1 MGCAVNAV
9 VSGRIQSSMGNCH
22 GMMMMIP
29 QPTAIGTRIAQI
41 LFKMLSQ
48 NEENQHC
55 VPWPCVA
62 VRFGAVLCW
71 SMQSHRQTI
80 ERKTE
85 TKNQNKKSRWR
96 TRWEEATRATSH
108 EMPYLRFLFC
118 FFFSRF
124 LSGIQ
129 LYGEKR
135 NDGKPKERKNHVEL
149 TSIIH
154 NMYIIV
160 AINRTGNGFKI
171 DLLLLCI

>member
-85 TKNQNKKSRWR
+85 TKNQNKKKSMANQMRR
-96 TRWEEATRATSH
+96 GDKSNITRNA
-108 EMPYLRFLFC
+108 LFQIFILL
-118 FFFSRF
+118 FFQSI
-124 LSGIQ
+124 L
-129 LYGEKR
+129 KW
-135 NDGKPKERKNHVEL
+135 N
-149 TSIIH
+149 SIIRRKTQRRK
-154 NMYIIV
+154 
-160 AINRTGNGFKI
+160 AKREKKS
-171 DLLLLCI
+171 C